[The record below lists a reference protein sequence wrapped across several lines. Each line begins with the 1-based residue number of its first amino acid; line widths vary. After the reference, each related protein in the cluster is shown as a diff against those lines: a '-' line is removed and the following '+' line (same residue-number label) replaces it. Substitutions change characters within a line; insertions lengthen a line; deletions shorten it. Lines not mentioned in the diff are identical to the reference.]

1 MKTKLVLWGTNATEE
16 RVLIALELLE
26 DENKVHMYNFPA
38 AIVNDAFD
46 KAMHEKW
53 REGETV
59 EMPEGYT
66 KTERNLSV
74 SESLLPDDIKVER
87 ADLVTRAQTEWH
99 FVVLSSKLNKM
110 FESELDHLK
119 GKVQELTTFDQST
132 WDNLKEFW
140 DKINVQTRERNLLGK
155 QAGMLRDNTNKLFEE
170 LKSLKTKVN
179 EEFAA
184 QSKNVLDEYSKMLD
198 DVEARMTSGN
208 VRFNAIFDDLK
219 RIQGKFKEATL
230 TGAHRSKLWDR
241 IDTLFKKSREQ
252 RFGPQAAGAQQQGAG
267 DQVAH
272 LTHRL
277 NGLNEVIQKMQ
288 NSVNYDKK
296 DLDFENSRM
305 SNVASQL
312 EMQLREAKLKMIEER
327 YNSKLAKLTD
337 MLATREKVESQLK
350 SAQARAEKSGV
361 KPEEIAAMGATAAAA
376 PKAEKP
382 QESILDAINSV
393 LGQPL
398 ENMIDSV
405 KAVAEVM
412 SERLEDAVEEMA
424 EKANKIMDVITEQ
437 PTQTEEAVATEVK
450 AEATEV
456 KAEVKPKKAQEVI
469 AAIEKEEVAKPK
481 VTTTTTV
488 TTSVI
493 YSQDTPKVVAPSD
506 SPISDAAAADEVVNG

>member
-1 MKTKLVLWGTNATEE
+1 MKTKLVLWGTNAAEE

-26 DENKVHMYNFPA
+26 DENKVHLYNFPA

-53 REGETV
+53 REGEAV
-59 EMPEGYT
+59 EMPEGHT

-87 ADLVTRAQTEWH
+87 ADLVSRAQTEWH

-110 FESELDHLK
+110 FETELDHLK

-132 WDNLKEFW
+132 WDSLKEFW

-170 LKSLKTKVN
+170 LKGMKSKVN

-184 QSKNVLDEYSKMLD
+184 QSKTVLDEYSKMLD
-198 DVEARMTSGN
+198 EVEARMTSGN

-230 TGAHRSKLWDR
+230 TGGHRSKLWDR
-241 IDTLFKKSREQ
+241 IDVLFKKSREQ
-252 RFGPQAAGAQQQGAG
+252 RFGPQGAQPQGAG

-277 NGLNEVIQKMQ
+277 TGLNEVIAKMQ
-288 NSVNYDKK
+288 NSVNYDKR
-296 DLDFENSRM
+296 DLEFENSRM
-305 SNVASQL
+305 SSSLGQL
-312 EMQLREAKLKMIEER
+312 ETQLREAKLKMIEER
-327 YNSKLAKLTD
+327 YNSKMAKLTD
-337 MLATREKVESQLK
+337 MLSTREKVESQLK
-350 SAQARAEKSGV
+350 SAEARAEKAGE
-361 KPEEIAAMGATAAAA
+361 KPSDAANAAAA
-376 PKAEKP
+376 GLGAAAVAAVLTPKAEKAP
-382 QESILDAINSV
+382 ESILDAINSV

-412 SERLEDAVEEMA
+412 SEKLEDAVEEMA
-424 EKANKIMDVITEQ
+424 EKAVKIMDVINEPAQVTED
-437 PTQTEEAVATEVK
+437 AVATEVK
-450 AEATEV
+450 ADEKADIIEVQPKTEHTTATALEV
-456 KAEVKPKKAQEVI
+456 EVVNEV
-469 AAIEKEEVAKPK
+469 
-481 VTTTTTV
+481 T
-488 TTSVI
+488 
-493 YSQDTPKVVAPSD
+493 D
-506 SPISDAAAADEVVNG
+506 SPIADAAAADEVVNG